1 MFGGLKMEMIKR
13 EVSVPKLAEKIGI
26 SKKTLYS
33 RMRGDTSFTQSEI
46 VKISNVLSLDNEQ
59 MLSIFFTEKVS

>member
-1 MFGGLKMEMIKR
+1 MEMIKR

>member
-1 MFGGLKMEMIKR
+1 MEMIKR

-46 VKISNVLSLDNEQ
+46 VKISNVLSLNNEQ
-59 MLSIFFTEKVS
+59 MLSIFFAHEVS